1 MLLQCEEDAEVAGSS
16 PHQDRSAQEFRA
28 CLNLTA
34 PWVQELPRPPC
45 WNASCTYLLVV
56 SYSKPEGSRTSH
68 VKAVPTVGALSLS
81 PASPVAPGSG
91 VNTILSSPRS
101 GSENHGYWVML
112 TKSIDFFF
120 FFNLNE
126 PMQ

>member
-1 MLLQCEEDAEVAGSS
+1 MPQPDSPMGAGASPPPMLECKLHIPLGGFILQA
-16 PHQDRSAQEFRA
+16 
-28 CLNLTA
+28 
-34 PWVQELPRPPC
+34 
-45 WNASCTYLLVV
+45 
-56 SYSKPEGSRTSH
+56 GSRTSH

-120 FFNLNE
+120 FF
-126 PMQ
+126 